1 MSGINSQINNQS
13 FLSTL
18 GGKVSLLFIFTILFA
33 TMAFAAHDNNASL
46 EPEWS
51 PAGQNVNYTVT
62 LCNVPDGGDSIDEV
76 RIYGNLDYTDFIAN
90 PKNGWYLSPLN
101 PVKNYY
107 QYTATNS
114 SYFIEQG
121 YCEDFTFSA
130 ITPPAGPDY
139 CNLQWKFETRDV
151 TQTWLPVYDSTS
163 VDDAIPRIIKTVG
176 DPKVSCDDQS
186 ECDYFITTETPI
198 HVEVYDQGDCGISG
212 IKECKYRYTVDGQE
226 IVNWDLIDW
235 TYTQEDEN
243 GLMHYYFDFTFNEDS
258 EHFLQ
263 VRCWDNAG
271 NIADHEQV
279 LRVDSESPE
288 TTKSFTGPQFPEDF
302 DLGPQHW
309 IKTNDTLINLDAED
323 GGDICHVDGIT
334 TYYYDAVV
342 DNSYCENP
350 VDNCKPK
357 CLPITEDI
365 GLNLLSCAG
374 EGCPPPECQWQTYL
388 DPFTKNEESCHILQ
402 YYSKD
407 ALGNVE
413 EMQTQCF
420 FVEDKPPIGTKEVG
434 DPSYYENSTEETDNL
449 CYKDADSKWTCYDT
463 LPAALADIGYI
474 SLPEGKLAYENFGP
488 FLKISVKMTG
498 LKSNTDYQLTLNGRN
513 GNDGNDELGNNC
525 ANPNGP
531 KSGYEYAWECG
542 YWNGGTGN
550 EGFWNFDMKATTDSF
565 GDYTKT
571 YFLLMPNG
579 HYGIGPAHDFGAG
592 FIVKEAADVQGG
604 SNYPAVLM
612 ETSGLDWTID
622 KTQPV
627 WVKENTTSITLS
639 CEDQLPHPV
648 GQEEVCYKVSFDDPQ
663 IPWLT
668 EQYCNSNGGTIE
680 GDYCC
685 ADVSE
690 SNYEFVFTEE
700 SMHDLEYYCRDALG
714 SESEIDL
721 EYFRVDGTAPE
732 ITKTMIGDE
741 NIDWMGQCPPKASSD
756 EKCYVAINGG
766 VDIAVSDP
774 DPTEMGCNVDQV
786 TCSYKILWGEGFTQ
800 QECND
805 AGHPYYGVYG
815 ESTWCLIDDG
825 DFGEE
830 GMQVFFA
837 EDSKHKI
844 ALNCVDA
851 LGNMVV
857 ESEDFLVDLTPP
869 ETTKTYGTPTQVSG
883 DYRWITSATPITL
896 TAEDE
901 KVGVKQIKYRVTLLD
916 DVPDELCMEA
926 CQATGEGDFTEVMSD
941 TTQFTIA
948 EDSCHYIEFY
958 AEDLFGTIEQTNS
971 QCVFV
976 DNLAPVGIK
985 TIGEP
990 KLTCSVNPPLF
1001 LTGGSGI
1008 KLDFSAEERTP
1019 EVFVETETP
1028 KLMTVVNVCDSATQ
1042 PEQCAYLPSNTLPMF
1057 AEDILLAQGVDPLL
1071 MEEGCGDILI
1081 LSSGN
1086 PLDADTTL
1094 DISMG
1099 HSGCGNNPD
1108 GYSTNDCVDLPFA
1121 PLANSVVLAASA
1133 EFPHF
1138 YYSTF
1143 TDWMRIGGIIN
1154 VSIMDWESDN
1164 VPPYDN
1170 VVMIPYGPT
1179 TEGTGTV
1186 TLATLAQGQNVEL
1199 RVADSGDSALDTIL
1213 IAVPLSCFVEGPEPI
1228 LCGNG
1233 IIEPGEECDDGN
1245 QEDGDG
1251 CSSTC
1256 LIETGSDTPDCWW
1269 VRDHVTEV
1277 TIDCQDQTPHPV
1289 QQETACYKVSF
1300 DDPATPL
1307 LTQEYCTGFGGTMEG
1322 DYCCVDVGDNNY
1334 TLTFQEDSVHDF
1346 EFYCKDGLGN
1356 TETTTDYE
1364 IFKVDSIAP
1373 TTTQEYI
1380 GPVYEEEDVYW
1391 IDTAS
1396 TIGLTATDG
1405 GPICAVGGITT
1416 YYGYALLDDDA
1427 CWDTQACHSVDI
1439 GMEIY
1444 DGAFGIPEESC
1455 HVIQYY
1461 STDALGNTEDM
1472 QYKCVFVDKKAPV
1485 ITKEYDEPF
1494 YEENGVEWIS
1504 FGTEISIEAEDPLP
1518 HPSGVDY
1525 TEYRISLVDDESCW
1539 DTTVCETTEGTGD
1552 WTELTDESEIFITEE
1567 SCHLIEVYS
1576 VDNVQKDIL
1585 HKQCVFV
1592 DHTPPT
1598 GIKTVGDPKTEC
1610 TEGID
1615 CFQPFTTE
1623 DGIIQAEWEWK
1634 ITQLTP
1640 ITLSCEDGIPHPVNH
1655 SQACYRYFLDG
1666 NTQEFLEQD
1675 WVCIDA
1681 GTTIYFGEDSMH
1693 QLEYYCEDALG
1704 NRGETDIELIKV
1716 EGANFD
1722 LLLNSKWNLISVPF
1736 RLFNDDPAV
1745 VFADVNEHIDSVWTY
1760 DAVADHWY
1768 VYRPN
1773 GVPGTNDLEHIEPG
1787 WGYWVY
1793 SNQDNLIITLGGSL
1807 MPTGPQGPPSKPMA
1821 AGWNLIGYY
1830 GASWELY
1837 NYMYDYESQ
1846 CGGWDFPN
1854 NYVYGDKAYCALNS
1868 LVNTEQGFPK
1878 WSGLWSYIN
1887 CGNHDDAWVGIN
1899 ACIID
1904 PIDQP
1909 FMRMYAGRGYWIE
1922 MDETESYSPA
1932 TTCIW
1937 DSEFECVWTGGGIIP

>member
-1 MSGINSQINNQS
+1 MIGINNQT

-18 GGKVSLLFIFTILFA
+18 GGKLSLLFIFTILFA
-33 TMAFAAHDNNASL
+33 TMAFAAHEAVVTIDPDMASCDIAGDSTVFTINVLNNGPV
-46 EPEWS
+46 E
-51 PAGQNVNYTVT
+51 
-62 LCNVPDGGDSIDEV
+62 GDSIMQVEIPRPSTGIDLGSFTCGAEPDGWTYLPWPLGD
-76 RIYGNLDYTDFIAN
+76 RCIYVTQLDSAYKIDY
-90 PKNGWYLSPLN
+90 GDSLN
-101 PVKNYY
+101 
-107 QYTATNS
+107 
-114 SYFIEQG
+114 
-121 YCEDFTFSA
+121 FTFSA
-130 ITPPAGPDY
+130 TIT
-139 CNLQWKFETRDV
+139 
-151 TQTWLPVYDSTS
+151 STEACGS
-163 VDDAIPRIIKTVG
+163 FFTVATVDDAQPEGDRDTSPLNVSIDCVDPVVEKIVGTPQILMSDPACDLGPFQGTDNQACNYWITQDTVI
-176 DPKVSCDDQS
+176 DVLAYENQD
-186 ECDYFITTETPI
+186 ECNLGLDYC
-198 HVEVYDQGDCGISG
+198 QW
-212 IKECKYRYTVDGQE
+212 RYTLDDGTPSE
-226 IVNWDLIDW
+226 W
-235 TYTQEDEN
+235 
-243 GLMHYYFDFTFNEDS
+243 MPYYADGSVSFDFSFDEDS
-258 EHFLQ
+258 EHYIEIECYD
-263 VRCWDNAG
+263 VVG
-271 NIADHEQV
+271 NKTVITETDK
-279 LRVDSESPE
+279 VDDTPPT
-288 TTKSFTGPQFPEDF
+288 TTKTFDGPQFPDDF
-302 DLGPQHW
+302 DSGPQHW
-309 IKTNDTLINLDAED
+309 IKTNDTLINLDVKD
-323 GGDICHVDGIT
+323 GGDICHVDGTT
-334 TYYYDAVV
+334 TYYYDEVV
-342 DNSYCENP
+342 DDSYCENP
-350 VDNCKPK
+350 VDYCQPICKHLPDK
-357 CLPITEDI
+357 CGD
-365 GLNLLSCAG
+365 
-374 EGCPPPECQWQTYL
+374 GCPPVCNWQTYL

-402 YYSKD
+402 YYSVD
-407 ALGNVE
+407 ALGNIE
-413 EMQTQCF
+413 NMQTQCF

-434 DPSYYENSTEETDNL
+434 DPSYYENSSEETDNL

-463 LPAALADIGYI
+463 LPAALADIGYN

-498 LKSNTDYQLTLNGRN
+498 LKSNTDYQLTLNGRE

-550 EGFWNFDMKATTDSF
+550 EGFWNFDMKATTDAS
-565 GDYTKT
+565 GDYIKT

-592 FIVKEAADVQGG
+592 FIVKEAADVPGG
-604 SNYPAVLM
+604 SNYPPVLM
-612 ETSGLDWTID
+612 ETTGLDWTID

-627 WVKENTTSITLS
+627 WVKENVTPITLS

-648 GQEEVCYKVSFDDPQ
+648 GQEEVCYKISFDDPAT
-663 IPWLT
+663 PWLT
-668 EQYCNSNGGTIE
+668 EQYCNANSGTME

-685 ADVSE
+685 ADVSKN
-690 SNYEFVFTEE
+690 NYSFVFTEE

-721 EYFRVDGTAPE
+721 EYFRVDGTAPVIE
-732 ITKTMIGDE
+732 KTMIGDE
-741 NIDWMGQCPPKASSD
+741 DIDWMGKCPPKASSD
-756 EKCYVAINGG
+756 EKCYVAANGG
-766 VDIAVSDP
+766 VDIAVYDP
-774 DPTEMGCNVDQV
+774 DPTDMGCNVDQV
-786 TCSYKILWGEGFTQ
+786 TCSYKIFWGEGFTQ

-805 AGHPYYGVYG
+805 LGYDYYGVYG
-815 ESTWCLIDDG
+815 GSTWCLVDDG

-830 GMQVFFA
+830 GMQVFFE

-869 ETTKTYGTPTQVSG
+869 ETTKTYGEPTEVSG

-896 TAEDE
+896 TAKDE
-901 KVGVKQIKYRVTLLD
+901 KVGVKQIKYRVTLLED
-916 DVPDELCMEA
+916 MADQDCVETCKA
-926 CQATGEGDFTEVMSD
+926 IGGGDFTEVMSD

-990 KLTCSVNPPLF
+990 KLTCSVDSPLF
-1001 LTGGSGI
+1001 LTGGSGV
-1008 KLDFSAEERTP
+1008 KLLDFSGEERIP
-1019 EVFVETETP
+1019 DVFVETETP

-1042 PEQCAYLPSNTLPMF
+1042 PEQCAYVPSNTLPLF
-1057 AEDILLAQGVDPLL
+1057 AEDILLAQGVDPTL

-1086 PLDADTTL
+1086 PLDADTDL
-1094 DISMG
+1094 DSSMG
-1099 HSGCGNNPD
+1099 NMGCGNNPD
-1108 GYSTNDCVDLPFA
+1108 GYSTNDCVDLPFT
-1121 PLANSVVLAASA
+1121 PLGNSVVLAASA
-1133 EFPHF
+1133 EFPHY
-1138 YYSTF
+1138 YYSIY
-1143 TDWMRIGGIIN
+1143 TDWMRIGGIID
-1154 VSIMDWESDN
+1154 VSILDWESDN
-1164 VPPYDN
+1164 EAPYDN

-1251 CSSTC
+1251 CSAQC
-1256 LIETGSDTPDCWW
+1256 LIETEPGAPDCWW

-1277 TIDCQDQTPHPV
+1277 TIDCEDQTPHPV

-1300 DDPATPL
+1300 DDPDTPW
-1307 LTQEYCTGFGGTMEG
+1307 LTDQYCSEFGGTMEG
-1322 DYCCVDVGDNNY
+1322 DYCCVGVGDGSY

-1364 IFKVDSIAP
+1364 IFKVDSVAP
-1373 TTTQEYI
+1373 TTTHEYL
-1380 GPVYEEEDVYW
+1380 GPIYEEEDVRW

-1427 CWDTQACHSVDI
+1427 CWDTEACHSVDI
-1439 GMEIY
+1439 GMEVY

-1461 STDALGNTEDM
+1461 SVDALGNTEDM
-1472 QYKCVFVDKKAPV
+1472 QYECVFVDKKAPV
-1485 ITKEYDEPF
+1485 ITKEYSKPF

-1504 FGTEISIEAEDPLP
+1504 FGTEISIEAEDPQP

-1525 TEYRISLVDDESCW
+1525 TEYRISLVDDGACW
-1539 DTTVCETTEGTGD
+1539 DTTVCETTEGTGN
-1552 WTELTDESEIFITEE
+1552 WTELTDESEISITEE

-1598 GIKTVGDPKTEC
+1598 GIKTIGDPKTEC

-1640 ITLSCEDGIPHPVNH
+1640 ITLSCEDGQPHPVNH

-1666 NTQEFLEQD
+1666 DTPEYLVQD
-1675 WVCIDA
+1675 WTCIDA

-1760 DAVADHWY
+1760 DGVADHWY

-1846 CGGWDFPN
+1846 CGGWDFPE

-1887 CGNHDDAWVGIN
+1887 CGNHNDAWVGIN

-1937 DSEFECVWTGGGIIP
+1937 DSDFE